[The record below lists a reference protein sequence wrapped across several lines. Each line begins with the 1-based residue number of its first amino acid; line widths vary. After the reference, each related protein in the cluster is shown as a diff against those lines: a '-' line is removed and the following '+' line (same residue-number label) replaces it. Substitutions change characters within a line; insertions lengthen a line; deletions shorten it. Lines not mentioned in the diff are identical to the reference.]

1 MHFERPNNATDPVT
15 MWISIPTVLD
25 APERI
30 MGSNFAVFEYQSSEE
45 NYDIYALNQNLDPT
59 RQSEDIIL
67 Q

>member
-1 MHFERPNNATDPVT
+1 
-15 MWISIPTVLD
+15 MWISIPSVLD

-30 MGSNFAVFEYQSSEE
+30 MGSNFAVFEYQSSED

>member
-1 MHFERPNNATDPVT
+1 
-15 MWISIPTVLD
+15 
-25 APERI
+25 

-45 NYDIYALNQNLDPT
+45 NYDIYALNQNLDPA